1 MRALVDRSAAITQGG
16 EAVTRVD
23 RVVAMMALRRKD
35 ASVGRAHNLSATA
48 DTTGQRGRNR

>member
-1 MRALVDRSAAITQGG
+1 MRALVVRSAAITQGG

-35 ASVGRAHNLSATA
+35 APVARAHNLGATA
-48 DTTGQRGRNR
+48 DTTGQRGQTR